1 MVQDTV
7 TLEVVKM
14 LIQNQAEAFKSSF
27 VMLIQDVR
35 DELKSVKT
43 EINDLKVSLQF
54 TQAQVDEDQK
64 KADIIDTKIALHT
77 ENLNMINDHADN
89 VESQLEYIEN
99 QSRRNNIK
107 ILGIEENKDEEK
119 TWDDTEEVVRKA
131 LKDKLN
137 LEENFEIERCHRIKS
152 GNKNPRFA
160 NQPRPIVAKFCKWKD
175 KESILRKARS
185 LKPEGVKFF
194 PDYTKRTL
202 EKRALQ
208 KDKLIAACAEGKV
221 AYFVM
226 DKLVIKE
233 GHFSSGRQSQDPAEN
248 QKESLQTVIQKY
260 LLTLS
265 DAVSFTESTH
275 KVCCVTSYLCSH

>member
-64 KADIIDTKIALHT
+64 KADIMDTKIALHT

-119 TWDDTEEVVRKA
+119 TWDGTEEVVRKA

-152 GNKNPRFA
+152 VGIRIQGMQISQGRSWLNFA
-160 NQPRPIVAKFCKWKD
+160 NGK
-175 KESILRKARS
+175 
-185 LKPEGVKFF
+185 
-194 PDYTKRTL
+194 TK
-202 EKRALQ
+202 
-208 KDKLIAACAEGKV
+208 
-221 AYFVM
+221 
-226 DKLVIKE
+226 
-233 GHFSSGRQSQDPAEN
+233 SQS
-248 QKESLQTVIQKY
+248 
-260 LLTLS
+260 
-265 DAVSFTESTH
+265 
-275 KVCCVTSYLCSH
+275 

>member
-64 KADIIDTKIALHT
+64 KADIMDTKIALHT

-152 GNKNPRFA
+152 GNKNPRYA

-194 PDYTKRTL
+194 PDYAKRTL

-208 KDKLIAACAEGKV
+208 KDKLIAARAEGKV

-233 GHFSSGRQSQDPAEN
+233 GHFSSGRQSQGPAEN
-248 QKESLQTVIQKY
+248 QKEKPPD
-260 LLTLS
+260 S
-265 DAVSFTESTH
+265 DPEISFDTF
-275 KVCCVTSYLCSH
+275 